1 MTVRPVPSKREIRQ
15 AARRR
20 RAALARSIDRAGAGS
35 AVAEAVLRFVPDE
48 DRLRIAVYESLPDE
62 PPTGP
67 LIEAL
72 LSAGHEVIVPIV
84 LDDFSLQWTYAAE
97 GTTGDQATVTR
108 LPKDTTSSV
117 DGRPWLGVDALRGC
131 DLIVTPG
138 LSVDSHC
145 TRLGQGGGCYDRALR
160 HRDHGTPVVTLL
172 HEGEQSDA
180 DLPREPHDA
189 VGRRGARAKPR
200 HVQKGQSPA
209 SQDGHAATLYGPAA
223 PTDDVL
229 RPGHN
234 ELVRPPRWPAM
245 LPATESAAGT
255 GQFPPVMD

>member
-1 MTVRPVPSKREIRQ
+1 MTPAQPVASKREIRQ

-20 RAALARSIDRAGAGS
+20 RAELAASFDRAGAGS
-35 AVAEAVLRFVPDE
+35 AVAEAVLRFVPERDE
-48 DRLRIAVYESLPDE
+48 ERLRIAVYESLPDE

-84 LDDFSLQWTYAAE
+84 LDDFSLEWTYAAE

-108 LPKDTTSSV
+108 LPQDATPSG
-117 DGRPWLGVDALRGC
+117 DGRLWLGVDALGGC

-138 LSVDSHC
+138 LSVDSHG

-160 HRDHGTPVVTLL
+160 HRDVGTPVVTLL

-189 VGRRGARAKPR
+189 VVDGYVTTSGRVVR
-200 HVQKGQSPA
+200 
-209 SQDGHAATLYGPAA
+209 TA
-223 PTDDVL
+223 P
-229 RPGHN
+229 PQ
-234 ELVRPPRWPAM
+234 PF
-245 LPATESAAGT
+245 GT
-255 GQFPPVMD
+255 